1 MTISE
6 EIREAALYARDPWWY
21 ATDDAF
27 RQVMVWRTC
36 SLRTCSFDW
45 ASTEG
50 RTFMLLVAEALE

>member
-21 ATDDAF
+21 ATYDVF
-27 RQVMVWRTC
+27 QQVMVW
-36 SLRTCSFDW
+36 RTCSFDW

>member
-6 EIREAALYARDPWWY
+6 QIREAALYARNPLWC

-27 RQVMVWRTC
+27 RQVMVWRTYP
-36 SLRTCSFDW
+36 FDW